1 MRKRGWNLVEMGP
14 TSEKVKYLGP
24 SWLCHGQWIE
34 KPDGKKVLTPML
46 FKDLKEVPDD
56 ARPVWV
62 ALEEDLGP
70 LEARRRLR
78 GKTTVRALQVEG
90 EDTFGEEEK
99 DAELKMKLDELR
111 RLEALIQD
119 ETVCM
124 AEDDKA
130 CLVSIYEEVTALKAL
145 KDDVQGVENQVLQ
158 TRIVSQAEVR
168 KNPNQWIPS
177 IKVELSALFEKKQAL
192 KKKLVQ
198 NEEAEVLPGKMVF
211 TVKPESHGQK
221 QIQDC
226 SLRQFC

>member
-1 MRKRGWNLVEMGP
+1 M
-14 TSEKVKYLGP
+14 
-24 SWLCHGQWIE
+24 
-34 KPDGKKVLTPML
+34 
-46 FKDLKEVPDD
+46 
-56 ARPVWV
+56 
-62 ALEEDLGP
+62 
-70 LEARRRLR
+70 
-78 GKTTVRALQVEG
+78 QVEG
-90 EDTFGEEEK
+90 DENFGEEERN
-99 DAELKMKLDELR
+99 EEVKMKLEELR

-145 KDDVQGVENQVLQ
+145 KDEVQGVENQVLQ

-192 KKKLVQ
+192 KKIPESEALKLVQ

-211 TVKPESHGQK
+211 TVKPEIGVPTGK
-221 QIQDC
+221 TNPG
-226 SLRQFC
+226 L